1 MTKERITDEN
11 CHDTSMTKLNGER
24 TQVRPKPRGTG
35 PVGTENTIYSTSTMH
50 AATTK
55 KAAFIPVR
63 LTCRVFPPYSN
74 PLTEPEKKAAN

>member
-24 TQVRPKPRGTG
+24 TQVRAKPRGTG

-50 AATTK
+50 AATTTK
-55 KAAFIPVR
+55 KKLLLF
-63 LTCRVFPPYSN
+63 LYG
-74 PLTEPEKKAAN
+74 